1 MSFDYEPARDEKNA
15 LYFTHAYKKAGQNR
29 LPHFHKSIELV
40 YVVKG
45 EFTSC
50 VGQNRSVATAD
61 DIVFVNSLDVHSN
74 LYRTDCELYCM
85 VISDDFLKIFREQTD
100 GGIFPHI
107 LSDKSYNAQNVF
119 PLVKKFYEGKN
130 YDNALLSHGF
140 VSLILGL
147 LVSRYPIKDGG
158 EGASTLVLNILGYID
173 KHFCEDITL
182 DSLSKKYGY
191 CRQYLSKEFN
201 KTVGMHLKNYLNNLR
216 VKKAREML
224 SLPAPRTV
232 LQIAMDCGF
241 DSASS
246 FYRAYK
252 KVFGEPPKRN

>member
-85 VISDDFLKIFREQTD
+85 VI
-100 GGIFPHI
+100 
-107 LSDKSYNAQNVF
+107 
-119 PLVKKFYEGKN
+119 
-130 YDNALLSHGF
+130 
-140 VSLILGL
+140 
-147 LVSRYPIKDGG
+147 VSRYPIMDGG
-158 EGASTLVLNILGYID
+158 EGASTLVLNILRYID

-252 KVFGEPPKRN
+252 KAFGEPPKRN